1 MASSRRVTPRTLAE
15 AEKLADLRFTPAER
29 RTAAT
34 SYRRFIDGF
43 REARDAALE
52 NGEAPGGGFDP
63 RLPGMTF
70 ETEQR
75 PLVRS
80 RGRVPRL
87 PDDDI
92 DIAFA
97 PVTVLSRWIESGR
110 LGSERLTR
118 IYIERLKRHDAKL
131 HCVITLMERQAL
143 AAARRAD
150 REIAA
155 GHYRG
160 PLHGIPWGAK
170 DLLDTKG
177 VRTTWGATPYRDR
190 VARRD
195 ATVVERLN
203 EAGAVLVAKLSLG
216 ALANGDVWFGA
227 KTRSPWDRRQG
238 SSGSSAG
245 SAAAVAAALVGFA
258 LGTETMGSIIS
269 PSTRCGVTGLRPT
282 FGRVPRTGAMTLA
295 WSMDKIGPMTR
306 AVEDTALVLDALN
319 GADGEDGCAIDM
331 PFNFDATRRLR
342 RLRRLHVGYVAG
354 DFRGRGAASTDRRAL
369 DELRAAGVD
378 AAPIRLPAVSQ
389 RTLRPIV
396 AVETAAAFDDLTR
409 SDRDDLMVR
418 QSANAWPNQFRTARM
433 VPAVEY
439 VQATRLRG
447 RLMRDLNRALDG
459 FDAVLTPGRWTDL
472 VALTNYTGHPTL
484 TLRVAVVDGKPRSVT
499 LVGRLYGEETLI
511 RLGMALERR
520 FDAAAVRPPID

>member
-1 MASSRRVTPRTLAE
+1 MTPGRRVTARTLAE
-15 AEKLADLRFTPAER
+15 AEKVAGLRFTPAER
-29 RTAAT
+29 RTAAP
-34 SYRRFIDGF
+34 SYRRYLSGF
-43 REARDAALE
+43 REARAAALQ
-52 NGEAPGGGFDP
+52 NGEAPAGGFDP

-80 RGRVPRL
+80 RARVPRL
-87 PDDDI
+87 PDDDL

-110 LGSERLTR
+110 LSSERLTR
-118 IYIERLKRHDAKL
+118 IYIERLKRHDSKL
-131 HCVITLMERQAL
+131 HCVITLMERRAL

-177 VRTTWGATPYRDR
+177 VRTTWGAMPYRDR
-190 VARRD
+190 VATRD

-227 KTRSPWDRRQG
+227 KTRSPWDRRRG

-245 SAAAVAAALVGFA
+245 SAAAVAAGLVGFA

-269 PSTRCGVTGLRPT
+269 PSMQCGVTGLRPT
-282 FGRVPRTGAMTLA
+282 FGRVPRTGAMALCWT
-295 WSMDKIGPMTR
+295 MDKIGPITR
-306 AVEDTALVLDALN
+306 AVEDAALVLDALN
-319 GADGEDGCAIDM
+319 GADGEDGCAVDV

-342 RLRRLHVGYVAG
+342 RLRVGYVAR
-354 DFRGRGAASTDRRAL
+354 DFRGGRSTPTDRHAL
-369 DELRAAGVD
+369 REMRAAGVD
-378 AAPIRLPAVSQ
+378 AVPLRLPSVAQ
-389 RTLRPIV
+389 RALGPIL
-396 AVETAAAFDDLTR
+396 AVEAAAAFDELTR

-418 QSANAWPNQFRTARM
+418 QSANAWPNAFRTARM

-447 RLMRDLNRALDG
+447 RLMRDLDRALDG
-459 FDAVLTPGRWTDL
+459 FDAVLTPGRWNSL

-484 TLRVAVVDGKPRSVT
+484 TLRAAVVDGRPRSVT

-520 FDAAAVRPPID
+520 FDAADVRPPID

>member
-1 MASSRRVTPRTLAE
+1 MASSRAVTPRTLAE
-15 AEKLADLRFTPAER
+15 AEKFADLRFTPAER

-34 SYRRFIDGF
+34 SYRRFLDGF
-43 REARDAALE
+43 RKARDAALE

-63 RLPGMTF
+63 RLPDMTF

-80 RGRVPRL
+80 RGRLPRL

-97 PVTVLSRWIESGR
+97 PVTVLSRWIESRR
-110 LGSERLTR
+110 LSSERLTR
-118 IYIERLKRHDAKL
+118 IYIERLKRHDTKL

-150 REIAA
+150 RETAD
-155 GHYRG
+155 GYYRG

-177 VRTTWGATPYRDR
+177 VRTTWGAVPYKDR

-195 ATVVERLN
+195 ATVVERLHQ
-203 EAGAVLVAKLSLG
+203 AGAVLVAKLSLG

-227 KTRSPWDRRQG
+227 KTRSPWDRRRG

-245 SAAAVAAALVGFA
+245 SAAAVAAGLVGFA
-258 LGTETMGSIIS
+258 LGTETMGSIVS

-282 FGRVPRTGAMTLA
+282 FGRVPRTGAMALA
-295 WSMDKIGPMTR
+295 WTMDKIGPMTR

-319 GADGEDGCAIDM
+319 GADGEDNCAIDM

-342 RLRRLHVGYVAG
+342 RLRVGYVAP
-354 DFRGRGAASTDRRAL
+354 DFRGRDTASTDRQAL
-369 DELRAAGVD
+369 DELRKSGVD

-396 AVETAAAFDDLTR
+396 AVETAAAFDELTR

-418 QSANAWPNQFRTARM
+418 QSANAWPNLFRTARM
-433 VPAVEY
+433 VPAVGY

-447 RLMRDLNRALDG
+447 RLMRDLDRGLDG
-459 FDAVLTPGRWTDL
+459 FDAVLTPGRWNDF

-484 TLRVAVVDGKPRSVT
+484 TLRVAVVDGKPHSVT

-520 FDAAAVRPPID
+520 FDAAGVRPPID